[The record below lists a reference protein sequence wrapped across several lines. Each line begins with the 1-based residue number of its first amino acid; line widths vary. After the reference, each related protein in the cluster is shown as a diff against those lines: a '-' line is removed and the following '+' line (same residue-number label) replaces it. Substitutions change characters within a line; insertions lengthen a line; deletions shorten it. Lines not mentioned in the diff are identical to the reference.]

1 MGYETGDVGG
11 SLRRWAESGG
21 DHQVA
26 AAVELVIRYRLAD
39 PVYPWIHRGVP
50 GSRWVDD
57 SVDFRTLATVAR
69 QTPGEDG
76 LVMRLAADL
85 GLGVEIP
92 PAALGQV
99 DDDRR
104 AYLLA
109 AIAQLPAGEWPPER
123 QAPPAIPSDVIL
135 EVIARERRGLDRLLR
150 DIDLDRLQDTET
162 DGQT

>member
-1 MGYETGDVGG
+1 MGKETGDVGG
-11 SLRRWAESGG
+11 SLCRWAESGG
-21 DHQVA
+21 DQQVA
-26 AAVELVIRYRLAD
+26 AAVELVIRYGLAD
-39 PVYPWIHRGVP
+39 HVYPWIRRGVP
-50 GSRWVDD
+50 GSRWEDD

-85 GLGVEIP
+85 GLGIEIP

-109 AIAQLPAGEWPPER
+109 AIAQLPSGEWPADRP
-123 QAPPAIPSDVIL
+123 APPVVPSDVLID
-135 EVIARERRGLDRLLR
+135 VAIRERRGLDRLMQDLE
-150 DIDLDRLQDTET
+150 LDRLNEDRSNDER
-162 DGQT
+162 